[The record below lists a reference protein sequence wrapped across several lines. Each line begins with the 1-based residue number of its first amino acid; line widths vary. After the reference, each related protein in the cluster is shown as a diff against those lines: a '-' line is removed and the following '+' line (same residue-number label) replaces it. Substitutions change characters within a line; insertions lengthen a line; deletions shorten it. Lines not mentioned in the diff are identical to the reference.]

1 MVKIVGAQRL
11 AAAWQ
16 PACARCPITI
26 DAINTKCIRPRSK
39 VQTGHA
45 RKTLFYFGAIIRR
58 SKNVIS
64 VDEKV
69 DDYNLLLSSAHSL
82 QEGFEGH
89 ESFIILGFAQLLHQ
103 GLGLLLG
110 QLLAEVGQ
118 QKEQLMSKHGVV
130 VVFVVQLQDLNK
142 VVESTLVLGLLG
154 GLVHGEALILAQ
166 HLLSLLGLTS
176 DLSNGLEGGVQV
188 AGSHQIAS
196 IEGEVDCLDFLF
208 LKTKL
213 SHD

>member
-39 VQTGHA
+39 VQSGHA

-89 ESFIILGFAQLLHQ
+89 ESFIILRLAQFLHQ
-103 GLGLLLG
+103 GLGLL
-110 QLLAEVGQ
+110 VGQ

-142 VVESTLVLGLLG
+142 VVESTL
-154 GLVHGEALILAQ
+154 
-166 HLLSLLGLTS
+166 
-176 DLSNGLEGGVQV
+176 
-188 AGSHQIAS
+188 
-196 IEGEVDCLDFLF
+196 
-208 LKTKL
+208 
-213 SHD
+213 